1 MVRLF
6 YVQGCVVE
14 NGAENPGI
22 CCVVFLSYRSGRF
35 GQGIWTN
42 PVAGHGF
49 FRKVDRTE
57 NPVVLS

>member
-22 CCVVFLSYRSGRF
+22 CCVVFLSYRSGRL
-35 GQGIWTN
+35 GQEILTN
-42 PVAGHGF
+42 PVAGHKF
-49 FRKVDRTE
+49 FRKADFKK